1 MLTLNGIPFTTG
13 WATYRDFDPANRTRK
28 QGFYVQVA
36 FPGNTGGSLYAF
48 IDTGTPYCVFNTA
61 VVENLGLSFDEG
73 EKIVLRTAYGPF
85 EGTVQRVTICLIA
98 EEGESL
104 NIDASVFVAADW
116 HLGTSWD
123 TPDSWSACGL
133 PLILGRTLSSLA
145 HAHRSFFTP

>member
-13 WATYRDFDPANRTRK
+13 WATYRDFDPENRSRK

-36 FPGNTGGSLYAF
+36 FPGSSGGSLYAF

-85 EGTVQRVTICLIA
+85 EGIVQRVMIRLIA
-98 EEGESL
+98 EHGESL

-116 HLGTSWD
+116 QLGNFLGYTGFLERLRFAVDPGTNTFYFGPRTS
-123 TPDSWSACGL
+123 
-133 PLILGRTLSSLA
+133 
-145 HAHRSFFTP
+145 